1 MVQIHWKLPFSSSG
15 TANIQALTC
24 EARKPEG
31 NSGTFYL
38 AKLLFHSHSRRV
50 LASQILVYWIRI
62 GRRVVA
68 YSKPIWPGSAI
79 MRLPV
84 SLFQW
89 LLIERRWQWNIPWI
103 NSSYFRLRG
112 PPPPPPLLPI
122 MFRLTTSQNSWSDHL
137 IRNWS
142 RVALEEERTIYKYLS
157 LHRVLQVNPED
168 ESVSATKKYSQLSLC
183 RSVDGQVKACWTECW
198 LWLAIRIEV

>member
-89 LLIERRWQWNIPWI
+89 LLIERRRQWNIPWI

-122 MFRLTTSQNSWSDHL
+122 MFRLTKSQNSWSDHL

-142 RVALEEERTIYKYLS
+142 RVALEGGPSISTFPCTVSFRWIQRTKVFLRLKNIRSYLS
-157 LHRVLQVNPED
+157 VARSMVKSRHAEL
-168 ESVSATKKYSQLSLC
+168 SVGC
-183 RSVDGQVKACWTECW
+183 DWR
-198 LWLAIRIEV
+198 